1 MSDNW
6 VEKYRPVKLDDIY
19 SQNTTINSLKAV
31 IQCQNIPHMIFYGPS
46 GSGKTSTIHSLAR
59 EIFGDEWK
67 NRIIEYNASDERGI
81 NVVREKIKT
90 HAKQITKQVDGLP
103 PWKIIVLDE
112 ADTMTN
118 DSQCALRRIIEQYS
132 KITRFCILCNYYY
145 KIIDPIISRCALFRF
160 KPIDNI
166 SITNKLVEISK
177 IELNPKSEILSNIN
191 VISQTISNLSKGDM
205 RKAINLL
212 QVSIGSQLSIEK
224 TNKILERSA
233 GIMNVDLFNRLKES
247 ILTKNTKEL
256 DNNIE
261 NIILEGYSLV
271 NQINIFYDFVKSLDI
286 EQTKKAKII
295 CKIVEIDYNLANFSD
310 EYIQLT
316 SLCYYI
322 MVNI

>member
-6 VEKYRPVKLDDIY
+6 VEKYRPVKLDDIH

-46 GSGKTSTIHSLAR
+46 GSGKTSTIHALAR

-81 NVVREKIKT
+81 NVVRDKIKT

-166 SITNKLVEISK
+166 SITNRLTEIAK
-177 IELNPKSEILSNIN
+177 IELPPKSEIILNIN
-191 VISQTISNLSKGDM
+191 YISQTIANLSKGDM
-205 RKAINLL
+205 RRAINLL
-212 QVSIGSQLSIEK
+212 QGSIGAQLSIEH
-224 TNKILERSA
+224 TYKILERSA
-233 GIMNVDLFNRLKES
+233 GIMNIDLFNELKQS
-247 ILTKNTKEL
+247 ILTKNTNIL
-256 DNNIE
+256 DETIE
-261 NIILEGYSLV
+261 KIVLQGYSLV
-271 NQINIFYDFVKSLDI
+271 NQINLFYEFAKSLDI
-286 EQTKKAKII
+286 DQVKKSNII
-295 CKIVEIDYNLANFSD
+295 CKIVEVDYNLANFSD
-310 EYIQLT
+310 EFIQLT